1 MFERILTMLRKEFR
15 SVFRDPRMRLVI
27 FGVPV
32 IQTLIFGYAVTMDV
46 RHVRLVVIDRDGTPA
61 SRELIAR
68 FTGSD
73 YFDAVLATQDESAAR
88 LQIDAAEAAAILQI
102 NAGFEADLHAGHF
115 TPVQLIVD
123 GSDSNT
129 ARLVL
134 NYSSV
139 IAAAYNNDVV
149 LSTALRRAG
158 RMFSVGS
165 IDLRPRA
172 WFNENL
178 ESRNYFVPGVMA
190 VLVMLISLMLTGMA
204 IVREKEVGTIEQ
216 IMVTPIRPIEFILGK
231 FAPFIVIGFVDV
243 ALVTLVG
250 VFWFEIPIRGSFAL
264 LLLGTGCFLLS
275 TLGIGLFISTVSST
289 QQQAMMTTFF
299 FFFPAMLLSGFI
311 YPIANMPPLVQW
323 LTLLNPLRHFLII
336 IRGVFLKGVGIDVLW
351 VQLAALTAIGLVVM
365 AFAVARFHKT
375 TA

>member
-1 MFERILTMLRKEFR
+1 MWERIVTMLRKEFR
-15 SVFRDPRMRLVI
+15 SVFRDPRMRMVI
-27 FGVPV
+27 FGIPV

-46 RHVRLVVIDRDGTPA
+46 RHVRLVLLDRDNTPA
-61 SRELIAR
+61 SRELVAR

-73 YFDAVLATQDESAAR
+73 YFDVVTRTESEAEARAEIDGASAA
-88 LQIDAAEAAAILQI
+88 AVLQI
-102 NAGFEADLHAGHF
+102 NAGYAANLRAGRAA
-115 TPVQLIVD
+115 PVQLIVD

-134 NYSSV
+134 NYSAI
-139 IAAAYNNDVV
+139 IAGTYNRV
-149 LSTALRRAG
+149 LVLESALRRAG
-158 RMFSVGS
+158 RPFPAGSV
-165 IDLRPRA
+165 DLRTRA

-190 VLVMLISLMLTGMA
+190 VLVMLISLMLTSMA

-216 IMVTPIRPIEFILGK
+216 IMVTPIRPLEFMLGK

-250 VFWFEIPIRGSFAL
+250 VFWFDIPIRGSFWL
-264 LLLGTGCFLLS
+264 LLLGAAVFLLS

-311 YPIANMPPLVQW
+311 YPIANMPRIVQW
-323 LTLLNPLRHFLII
+323 LTLLDPLRYFLII
-336 IRGVFLKGVGIDVLW
+336 IRGVFLKGIGFDVLW
-351 VQLAALTAIGLVVM
+351 PELAALLVLGLAVM
-365 AFAVARFHKT
+365 AFAVSRFHKT
-375 TA
+375 LA